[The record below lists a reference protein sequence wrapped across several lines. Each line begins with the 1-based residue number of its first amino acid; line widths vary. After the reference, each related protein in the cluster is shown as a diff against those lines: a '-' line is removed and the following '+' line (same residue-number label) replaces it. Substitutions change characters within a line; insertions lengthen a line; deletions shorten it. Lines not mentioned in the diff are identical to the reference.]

1 MDKITVIIVGCL
13 AIGFIIGKL
22 REKWV
27 YFSKTGKHL
36 QDLKSGEDDLI

>member
-1 MDKITVIIVGCL
+1 MDETTGVILACL
-13 AIGFIIGKL
+13 VIGFILGKL
-22 REKWV
+22 QERWV